1 MKYLKKQKIT
11 LKNKKP
17 KPHYH
22 PEHTGLQELFKF
34 YCGLNS
40 EFYSMNKHKDPANG
54 TFDEF
59 ESRMSNLYMHN
70 FMLMCKD
77 FSITENKLTAKVKKD
92 K

>member
-1 MKYLKKQKIT
+1 M
-11 LKNKKP
+11 
-17 KPHYH
+17 
-22 PEHTGLQELFKF
+22 
-34 YCGLNS
+34 S
-40 EFYSMNKHKDPANG
+40 KHKNPANG

-59 ESRMSNLYMHN
+59 ENRMNNLYMHN